1 MALFNWDYDVGNKG
15 DFGGA
20 DYIEGLKKGGTST
33 DQLKATRLSIKDWV
47 NQATSPTGKDYGSG
61 GGHDGIQWQNRS
73 AFWNKDKIKE
83 YASGETGVGYTGF
96 ADHSRYASE
105 GDRKDWKYDGEKKGG
120 DYWYTEADWLG
131 GRAAGH
137 SNKAIRDWLT
147 GDEGKKRIY
156 KDSDIL
162 QRVTAA
168 ADEDITAEH
177 TKKIESLKTSHL
189 GKLDTVEQERDA
201 AEAATKTLTTK
212 YDKQLKE
219 LKQAKAAVRSN
230 KPTAVTGGG
239 AMSIGFQQGPRR
251 TANLQSLTRARPK
264 GAGSKLK
271 VKTLNI

>member
-33 DQLKATRLSIKDWV
+33 EKLKESRLAIKDWV
-47 NQATSPTGKDYGSG
+47 NQATSPTGKE
-61 GGHDGIQWQNRS
+61 GGHGGIDWTKRS
-73 AFWNKDKIKE
+73 AFWDHDKIKK
-83 YASGETGVGYTGF
+83 YASGDTGVGYTGF
-96 ADHSRYASE
+96 ADHSRYAT
-105 GDRKDWKYDGEKKGG
+105 GDRKDWKYEGEKKGG

-189 GKLDTVEQERDA
+189 GKLDTMEQERDA

-251 TANLQSLTRARPK
+251 TANLQSLTRARPS
-264 GAGSKLK
+264 ASSKLK